1 MSDVLTD
8 RPFVSLAVQNSL
20 GQDPL
25 FIFPKDKLVE
35 EGSNVTICY
44 VSKSHQNNISC
55 YLEGVRMQGEQLD
68 PNVSVFN
75 LNHVAFIRETGTNI
89 YCKPGQGDGIKGTV
103 LFVSSKCAHALRSSL
118 LFPRIDGISCPRGQV
133 NISTRGLD
141 LLLSPQSSR
150 RDSEKD
156 LEGFPIVILAL
167 LTVLFLETKIIK
179 GEKVRPI
186 SWTTGKGPACLS
198 HAAGLQH
205 GGGPRG
211 WSGRE
216 GRAPTPGKQPVLHPE
231 DLGSN
236 HLPVPGRATLAKF
249 PPPL

>member
-1 MSDVLTD
+1 
-8 RPFVSLAVQNSL
+8 
-20 GQDPL
+20 
-25 FIFPKDKLVE
+25 
-35 EGSNVTICY
+35 
-44 VSKSHQNNISC
+44 
-55 YLEGVRMQGEQLD
+55 MQGEQLD

-103 LFVSSKCAHALRSSL
+103 LFVSSKCAHALCSSL
-118 LFPRIDGISCPRGQV
+118 LFPRIDGISFPRRQV

-141 LLLSPQSSR
+141 LLLSPESSR

-167 LTVLFLETKIIK
+167 LTVLFLKTKIIK
-179 GEKVRPI
+179 GEKFRPI

-205 GGGPRG
+205 GGGPG
-211 WSGRE
+211 GGGVGE
-216 GRAPTPGKQPVLHPE
+216 RAGHRLQGGNQCCTQKTWVRIIFLCLGVPPWPSFPTSLSQ
-231 DLGSN
+231 
-236 HLPVPGRATLAKF
+236 F
-249 PPPL
+249 PSL